1 MPTNGPE
8 QMNIHPFKA
17 SYVDLDMVASPD
29 SFFKSVKVEYSSLK
43 ESSFFET
50 ADKEAFYLYQI
61 KRGKHKYLG
70 FLACVDIRDYAE
82 GRILKHEHTLVDKE
96 QVMMNLIFQRKAMIK
111 PVLLTYPTFE
121 PMKKW
126 MHEFKNEHK
135 PFFTVR
141 MEEVNED
148 HCIWQIDDAP
158 TIARFK
164 RAFKEE
170 IGKAYI
176 ADGHHRSSTIFK
188 LYQSGQ
194 AQKHQLNL
202 DKLFAVFFDY
212 EELEVYDYNRIV
224 EALDEISPSKFM
236 AGISKYCE
244 IETLKD
250 LRKPKEKHEITMCL
264 SGEWYSLKWRKK
276 ALSLYKKEKVVL
288 DAQLLGDLIFSK
300 VLNIADVTTDSRIS
314 YVEGIKGVEALQLKV
329 HKKPFSIGFCLYPVE
344 LSDVVKIAEANKVM
358 PPKTTW
364 FEPRIRNG
372 MLVYEMQ

>member
-1 MPTNGPE
+1 
-8 QMNIHPFKA
+8 
-17 SYVDLDMVASPD
+17 MVASPD
-29 SFFKSVKVEYSSLK
+29 SFFKSVKMEYSSLK
-43 ESSFFET
+43 ESGFFET

-61 KRGKHKYLG
+61 KRGKHKHLG
-70 FLACVDIRDYAE
+70 LIACVDIRDYAE
-82 GRILKHEHTLVDKE
+82 GRILKHENTLVEKE

-111 PVLLTYPTFE
+111 PVLLTYPTFA

-126 MHEFKNEHK
+126 MHQYKDEHK
-135 PFFTVR
+135 PFCSLR

-148 HCIWQIDDAP
+148 HLIWQIDDAP

-188 LYQSGQ
+188 LHQSGQ
-194 AQKHQLNL
+194 GQKHHMNL

-224 EALDEISPSKFM
+224 EVLDEISPSKFM
-236 AGISKYCE
+236 AGVSKYCD
-244 IETLKD
+244 IEVLKE

-264 SGEWYSLKWRKK
+264 SGEWYALKWRKK
-276 ALSLYKKEKVVL
+276 VLSLYKSEKVIL
-288 DAQLLGDLIFSK
+288 DAQLLGELIFSK

-314 YVEGIKGVEALQLKV
+314 YVEGTKGLAGLQLKV
-329 HKKPFSIGFCLYPVE
+329 QKKPFSIGFCLYPIE

-358 PPKTTW
+358 PPKSTW